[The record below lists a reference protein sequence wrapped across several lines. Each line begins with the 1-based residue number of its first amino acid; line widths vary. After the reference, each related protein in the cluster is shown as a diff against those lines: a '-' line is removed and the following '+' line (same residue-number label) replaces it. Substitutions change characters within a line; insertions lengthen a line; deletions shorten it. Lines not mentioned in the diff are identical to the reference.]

1 LDLARRRLSG
11 GLTPTRILLIVAVL
25 EVAINRIAVPL
36 SKPATGVPPT
46 WNAALDYLGLFLQYF
61 AGTLAVAIL
70 VRRSVEAILERRGKR
85 DAIAHIASIGAAVL
99 AAVALVIRPP
109 EASIVALELAFAIAI
124 IAQVAATF
132 GRGRDL
138 GVQIGIVAIAAPLLL
153 HTLDVAGVRWLWPET
168 AYDGKI
174 VGIEHAG
181 VMALCVAALVSPYVF
196 APRPFARSVT
206 RPGPVVVAMVIAAVG
221 AISARL
227 WYPQLA
233 KAATL
238 AIGVT
243 LDQDQ
248 ADPRLAIYLL
258 AFATLTWTL
267 ASCALAETEARRQ
280 IGAGIVLVVL
290 GGYAFQWTHHYILP
304 LLGVALIADAARRVR
319 DEELAGMP
327 ITTETPPIAD
337 VAWSSYIASVK
348 AGLDKLIGEV
358 HTVTTR
364 GEGGLATTMLVGDRD
379 GLPVRIRIERIE
391 GSVIAFDVVIG
402 REIDEVRGATLSLWA
417 VAPRGAGINP
427 SGPPAAPTFK
437 SGEAGFDDRFRCRGS
452 ALAFQKLFDS
462 SLRARATATLDGWLA
477 YWERESLR
485 YRVYPGRGAPLDHPL
500 PLSDLAL
507 GRPVVADRFVA
518 VVELL
523 TEIAARGVEVQAA
536 APSSLDDLPAMPEGA
551 A

>member
-1 LDLARRRLSG
+1 MARRRFSG
-11 GLTPTRILLIVAVL
+11 ELTPTRILLIVAVL

-36 SKPATGVPPT
+36 SKPATGAPPS
-46 WNAALDYLGLFLQYF
+46 WNAALDYVGLFLQYF
-61 AGTLAVAIL
+61 AGTLSVAIL
-70 VRRSVEAILERRGKR
+70 VHRSVVAILERRGKR
-85 DAIAHIASIGAAVL
+85 DTTAHIASIGAAVL

-109 EASIVALELAFAIAI
+109 EATIVALELAFAIAI

-138 GVQIGIVAIAAPLLL
+138 GVQIGIVAIAAPLLI

-181 VMALCVAALVSPYVF
+181 VMALCVAALISPYVF
-196 APRPFARSVT
+196 APRPFARAVT
-206 RPGPVVVAMVIAAVG
+206 RPGPVVIAMVIAAAG
-221 AISARL
+221 AVSARL

-233 KAATL
+233 RAATL

-304 LLGVALIADAARRVR
+304 LLGVAMIADAARRVR
-319 DEELAGMP
+319 DEELDGMP
-327 ITTETPPIAD
+327 ITSETPSISD
-337 VAWSSYIASVK
+337 VTWSSYIATVK
-348 AGLDKLIGEV
+348 AALEKVIGDV

-364 GEGGLATTMLVGDRD
+364 GEGGLATTMLVGDKD
-379 GLPVRIRIERIE
+379 GLPVRNPDRADRRQR
-391 GSVIAFDVVIG
+391 D
-402 REIDEVRGATLSLWA
+402 RVRRRARS
-417 VAPRGAGINP
+417 R
-427 SGPPAAPTFK
+427 
-437 SGEAGFDDRFRCRGS
+437 DRRGS
-452 ALAFQKLFDS
+452 RRDAVPVGDRPARTRHQPE
-462 SLRARATATLDGWLA
+462 RAAGRAD
-477 YWERESLR
+477 
-485 YRVYPGRGAPLDHPL
+485 
-500 PLSDLAL
+500 
-507 GRPVVADRFVA
+507 
-518 VVELL
+518 
-523 TEIAARGVEVQAA
+523 VQV
-536 APSSLDDLPAMPEGA
+536 G
-551 A
+551 

>member
-1 LDLARRRLSG
+1 MARRRLSG

-36 SKPATGVPPT
+36 SKPATGVPPS
-46 WNAALDYLGLFLQYF
+46 WNVALDYTGLFLQYF
-61 AGTLAVAIL
+61 AGTLSVAIL
-70 VRRSVEAILERRGKR
+70 LRRSVEAILERRGKR
-85 DAIAHIASIGAAVL
+85 DAIAHIASIGAAAL

-109 EASIVALELAFAIAI
+109 ATVVVALELAFAIAV

-138 GVQIGIVAIAAPLLL
+138 GVQIGIVAIAAPLLI
-153 HTLDVAGVRWLWPET
+153 HTLDVIGTRWLWPAT

-174 VGIEHAG
+174 VAIEHAG
-181 VMALCVAALVSPYVF
+181 VMGLCVAALLSPYVF
-196 APRPFARSVT
+196 APRPFARAVT
-206 RPGPVVVAMVIAAVG
+206 RPGPVVIAMVIAAVG
-221 AISARL
+221 AVSARL

-290 GGYAFQWTHHYILP
+290 GGYAFQWTHHYVLP
-304 LLGVALIADAARRVR
+304 LLGVALIADAGRRVR

-327 ITTETPPIAD
+327 ITTETPPISD
-337 VAWSSYIASVK
+337 VTWSSYIATVK
-348 AGLDKLIGEV
+348 AALEKVIGDV

-364 GEGGLATTMLVGDRD
+364 GEGGLATTMLVGEKA

-402 REIDEVRGATLSLWA
+402 REIDEVRGATLTVWA
-417 VAPRGAGINP
+417 IPPRALGINP
-427 SGPPAAPTFK
+427 SGPPAAPLFK
-437 SGEAGFDDRFRCRGS
+437 TGDAQFD
-452 ALAFQKLFDS
+452 
-462 SLRARATATLDGWLA
+462 
-477 YWERESLR
+477 ER
-485 YRVYPGRGAPLDHPL
+485 
-500 PLSDLAL
+500 
-507 GRPVVADRFVA
+507 
-518 VVELL
+518 
-523 TEIAARGVEVQAA
+523 
-536 APSSLDDLPAMPEGA
+536 
-551 A
+551 

>member
-1 LDLARRRLSG
+1 LAHRRFSG

-25 EVAINRIAVPL
+25 EVAIDRIAVPL
-36 SKPATGVPPT
+36 ARPAEGVPPH
-46 WNAALDYLGLFLQYF
+46 WHIGLDYVGLFLQYF
-61 AGTLAVAIL
+61 TGTLSVAIL
-70 VRRSVEAILERRGKR
+70 LRRSVEAILERRGKR
-85 DAIAHIASIGAAVL
+85 DAIAHVASIGAAVL
-99 AAVALVIRPP
+99 AAVALVMKPP
-109 EASIVALELAFAIAI
+109 AYVVVALELAFAIAV

-132 GRGRDL
+132 ARGRDV
-138 GVQIGIVAIAAPLLL
+138 GVQIGIVAIAVPLLI

-174 VGIEHAG
+174 ISIEHAG
-181 VMALCVAALVSPYVF
+181 VMALCVAALISPYVF
-196 APRPFARSVT
+196 APRPFARAVT
-206 RPGPVVVAMVIAAVG
+206 RPGPVVVAMTIAAAG
-221 AISARL
+221 AIAARL

-233 KAATL
+233 RAATL

-267 ASCALAETEARRQ
+267 ASCAFADTEARRQ
-280 IGAGIVLVVL
+280 VGAGIVLVVL
-290 GGYAFQWTHHYILP
+290 GGYAFQWTHHYLLP
-304 LLGVALIADAARRVR
+304 LLGVALIADAGRRVR

-327 ITTETPPIAD
+327 ITTETPPIPD
-337 VAWSSYIASVK
+337 VTWSSYIATVK
-348 AGLDKLIGEV
+348 AALEKTLGDV

-364 GEGGLATTMLVGDRD
+364 GEGGLATTMLVGDKD
-379 GLPVRIRIERIE
+379 GLPVRIRIERID
-391 GSVIAFDVVIG
+391 GSVIAFDVVLG

-417 VAPRGAGINP
+417 IAPRGLGVNP

-437 SGEAGFDDRFRCRGS
+437 SGDTGFDDRFRCRGS
-452 ALAFQKLFDS
+452 ALAFQKLFGEG
-462 SLRARATATLDGWLA
+462 LRARATTTLDGWLA
-477 YWERESLR
+477 YWEREGLR

-507 GRPVVADRFVA
+507 GRPAAPDRFAA

-523 TEIAARGVEVQAA
+523 FEIAQRGVEAQAA
-536 APSSLDDLPAMPEGA
+536 APSSLDDLPAMPEGTS
-551 A
+551 

>member
-1 LDLARRRLSG
+1 LARRRFSG

-25 EVAINRIAVPL
+25 EVAIDRIAVPL
-36 SKPATGVPPT
+36 ARPATGTPPS
-46 WNAALDYLGLFLQYF
+46 WHAALDYVGLFLQYF
-61 AGTLAVAIL
+61 AGTLSVAIL
-70 VRRSVEAILERRGKR
+70 IYQSVVAIVERRGKR
-85 DAIAHIASIGAAVL
+85 DTTAHVASIGAALL
-99 AAVALVIRPP
+99 AAVALVMRPP
-109 EASIVALELAFAIAI
+109 EATIVALELAFAIAI

-138 GVQIGIVAIAAPLLL
+138 GVQIGIVAIAAPLLI

-181 VMALCVAALVSPYVF
+181 VMALCVAALISPYVF
-196 APRPFARSVT
+196 APRPFARAVT
-206 RPGPVVVAMVIAAVG
+206 RPGPVVIAMVVAAVG

-227 WYPQLA
+227 WYPELA

-290 GGYAFQWTHHYILP
+290 GGYAFQWTHHYMLP
-304 LLGVALIADAARRVR
+304 LLGVAMIADAARRVR
-319 DEELAGMP
+319 DEELDGMP
-327 ITTETPPIAD
+327 ITLETPPISD
-337 VAWSSYIASVK
+337 VTWSSYIATVK
-348 AGLDKLIGEV
+348 AALEKVIGDI

-364 GEGGLATTMLVGDRD
+364 GEGGLATTMLVGEKD
-379 GLPVRIRIERIE
+379 GLPVRIRIERID
-391 GSVIAFDVVIG
+391 GSVIAFDVVLG

-417 VAPRGAGINP
+417 VAPRGRGINP

-437 SGEAGFDDRFRCRGS
+437 SGDAGFDDRFRCRGS
-452 ALAFQKLFDS
+452 TLAFQKLFGAP
-462 SLRARATATLDGWLA
+462 LLARATTTLDGWLA
-477 YWERESLR
+477 YWEREGLR

-507 GRPVVADRFVA
+507 GRPAAPDRFVA
-518 VVELL
+518 VIELL
-523 TEIAARGVEVQAA
+523 VEIAQQGVEAQASS
-536 APSSLDDLPAMPEGA
+536 PSTLDDLPALPEGTS
-551 A
+551 